1 MTDDRNETRSVVKER
16 ELKHAPEK
24 VWRALTQKHLKEDWL
39 MKSDFKPEVGHR
51 FNLEADWGKVS
62 CEVLAVEPHKSLSYT
77 WAAHGLESV
86 VTWTLTETATGTHLK
101 MEQSGFGPDQD
112 QAYHGARAGW
122 ERFLD
127 NLEKVVAGLDEED
140 AR

>member
-1 MTDDRNETRSVVKER
+1 MKEDRNDRRSVVKER

-24 VWRALTQKHLKEDWL
+24 VWRALTQRHLMEDWL
-39 MKSDFKPEVGHR
+39 MKNDFKPEVGHR
-51 FNLEADWGKVS
+51 FDLKADWGKVS

-86 VTWTLTETATGTHLK
+86 VTWTLTETAMGTHLK

-112 QAYHGARAGW
+112 QAYQGARAGW
-122 ERFLD
+122 EQFLD
-127 NLEKVVAGLDEED
+127 KLEKVVAGLDEED
-140 AR
+140 GR

>member
-1 MTDDRNETRSVVKER
+1 MKEGRNDRRSVVKER

-24 VWRALTQKHLKEDWL
+24 VWRALTQRHLMEDWL
-39 MKSDFKPEVGHR
+39 MKNDFKPEVGHR
-51 FNLEADWGKVS
+51 FDLKADWGKVS

-86 VTWTLTETATGTHLK
+86 VTWTLTETVTGTHLK

-112 QAYHGARAGW
+112 QAYQGARAGW
-122 ERFLD
+122 EQFLD
-127 NLEKVVAGLDEED
+127 KLEKVVAGLDEED
-140 AR
+140 GR